1 MNDLDISFDDDIS
14 VEVVNITTTPPPSVS
29 VEEKRVSPRIRLDN
43 IWLRYEKRDLP
54 IANISQTG
62 VFVSTKLSELPV
74 NGTFQCH
81 IVAELFDTKIC
92 VPAKAQVV
100 RHEKFR
106 GYALRYQTKVEV
118 WNRLFEKGKPAA

>member
-1 MNDLDISFDDDIS
+1 MSDLDISFDDDIS
-14 VEVVNITTTPPPSVS
+14 VDVVTAPTPLPVRSD
-29 VEEKRVSPRIRLDN
+29 EKRKNPRIRLEN
-43 IWLRYEKRDLP
+43 IWLRYENRDLV
-54 IANISQTG
+54 IVNISKSG

-106 GYALRYQTKVEV
+106 GYALRYKTNVEV
-118 WNRLFEKGKPAA
+118 WNRLFEKGGLTG

>member
-14 VEVVNITTTPPPSVS
+14 VDVVAKPQPPPVRTD
-29 VEEKRVSPRIRLDN
+29 EKRNSPRVRLEN
-43 IWLRYEKRDLP
+43 IWLRYEKRDLV

-62 VFVSTKLSELPV
+62 AFVSTKLSELPV

-106 GYALRYQTKVEV
+106 GYALRYKTNVEV
-118 WNRLFEKGKPAA
+118 WNRLFEKGGLTG